1 MFKSKNEIDM
11 CSGSIMPKLILYAIP
26 LILSGYLQL
35 LFNAA
40 DMAIVGQFGSNG
52 EKSLAAVGATS
63 SLVNLI
69 VNIFIGMSVGA
80 NAVVARR
87 VGAGDKQGIRRA
99 VHTAIFLGII
109 SGFFVLIIGLL
120 FAKPLL
126 GLMKT
131 PEDVIGL
138 SALYLRIYFMGAPF
152 MMLYNFGSAILRAVG
167 DTKRPLYFLTA
178 SGFLNVILNL
188 VFVIIFHLDV
198 AGVAIATVASQIL
211 SAVLVF
217 VTLMR
222 HNSEIRIFPSEIRL
236 YKTEFLQIIQIG
248 IPAGIQSSMFSISNM
263 IVQSS
268 INFFGTAT
276 VAASSAASSIE
287 GFVYVGMNCFYQTVL
302 SFVSQNF
309 GRRDFVRI
317 KKIIIRGLFLVV
329 CAGLLIGAAV
339 MSCNEFLIGL
349 YLPSNAENKAEL
361 INIAFQRNTIVVWPY
376 FLCGVMEVL
385 VGGLRA
391 MGQSLIPMIASIIG
405 VCGGRMFWIFTVF
418 EHFKYSEGIDIFA
431 FHLTP
436 LQILMLA
443 WPFAW
448 IITSVIHLITLVFE
462 LRKYRKKEEVINRI
476 NVFYH

>member
-1 MFKSKNEIDM
+1 MFKSKNQIDM
-11 CSGSIMPKLILYAIP
+11 CSGPIFSKMIAYAIP
-26 LILSGYLQL
+26 LMLSGYLQL

-52 EKSLAAVGATS
+52 ERSLAAVGATS

-69 VNIFIGMSVGA
+69 INIFIGMSVGA

-87 VGAGDKQGIRRA
+87 VGAGDKNGIRRA
-99 VHTAIFLGII
+99 VHTAVFLGIV
-109 SGFFVLIIGLL
+109 SGFFVLIIGLIL
-120 FAKPLL
+120 AKPLL
-126 GLMKT
+126 GVMKT
-131 PEDVIGL
+131 PSDVIEL
-138 SALYLRIYFMGAPF
+138 SALYLKLYFIGAPF
-152 MMLYNFGSAILRAVG
+152 LMFYNFGSAILRAVG
-167 DTKRPLYFLTA
+167 DTKRPLYFLIA
-178 SGFLNVILNL
+178 SGVLNVVLNL
-188 VFVIIFHLDV
+188 IFVVVFSMDV
-198 AGVAIATVASQIL
+198 AGVAIATVASQVL

-217 VTLMR
+217 ITLMR
-222 HNSEIRIFPSEIRL
+222 HQSEIRLFPTEIRL

-276 VAASSAASSIE
+276 IAASSAASSIE

-302 SFVSQNF
+302 SFVSQNY
-309 GRRDFVRI
+309 GRRNFVRI
-317 KKIIIRGLFLVV
+317 KRIIFRGIVLVV
-329 CAGLLIGAAV
+329 CAGLLIGTAV

-349 YLPSNAENKAEL
+349 YLPSDAVNKAEL
-361 INIAFQRNTIVVWPY
+361 INIAFQRNNIVIWPY
-376 FLCGVMEVL
+376 FLCGIMDVL

-405 VCGGRMFWIFTVF
+405 VCGGRMFWIFVIF
-418 EHFKYSEGIDIFA
+418 EHFKYSQGIDVLG

-436 LQILMLA
+436 LQILMFA

-448 IITSVIHLITLVFE
+448 IVTLIFHLITLIYEF
-462 LRKYRKKEEVINRI
+462 RKNKKKDEAINKINVIN
-476 NVFYH
+476 H

>member
-1 MFKSKNEIDM
+1 M
-11 CSGSIMPKLILYAIP
+11 CSGPIFSKMIAYAIP
-26 LILSGYLQL
+26 LMLSGYLQL

-52 EKSLAAVGATS
+52 ERSLAAVGATS

-69 VNIFIGMSVGA
+69 INIFIGMSAGA

-87 VGAGDKQGIRRA
+87 VGAGDKNGIRRA
-99 VHTAIFLGII
+99 VHTAVFLGIV
-109 SGFFVLIIGLL
+109 SGFFVLIIGLIL
-120 FAKPLL
+120 AKPLL
-126 GLMKT
+126 GVMQT
-131 PEDVIGL
+131 PSDVIEL
-138 SALYLRIYFMGAPF
+138 SALYLKLYFLGAPF
-152 MMLYNFGSAILRAVG
+152 LMFYNFGSAILRAVG

-178 SGFLNVILNL
+178 SGVLNVVLNL
-188 VFVIIFHLDV
+188 IFVVVFSMDV
-198 AGVAIATVASQIL
+198 AGVAIATVASQVL

-217 VTLMR
+217 ITLMR
-222 HNSEIRIFPSEIRL
+222 HQSEIRLFPTEIRL

-276 VAASSAASSIE
+276 IAASSAASSIE

-302 SFVSQNF
+302 SFVSQNY
-309 GRRDFVRI
+309 GRRNFVRI
-317 KKIIIRGLFLVV
+317 KRIIFRGIVLVV
-329 CAGLLIGAAV
+329 CAGLLIGTAV

-349 YLPSNAENKAEL
+349 YLPSDAVNKAEL
-361 INIAFQRNTIVVWPY
+361 INIAFQRNNIVIWPY
-376 FLCGVMEVL
+376 FLCGIMDVL

-391 MGQSLIPMIASIIG
+391 MGQSFIPMIASIIG
-405 VCGGRMFWIFTVF
+405 VCGGRMFWIFVIF
-418 EHFKYSEGIDIFA
+418 EHFKYSQGIDVLG

-436 LQILMLA
+436 LQILMFA

-448 IITSVIHLITLVFE
+448 IVTLIFHLITLIYEF
-462 LRKYRKKEEVINRI
+462 RKNKKKDEAINKINVIN
-476 NVFYH
+476 H